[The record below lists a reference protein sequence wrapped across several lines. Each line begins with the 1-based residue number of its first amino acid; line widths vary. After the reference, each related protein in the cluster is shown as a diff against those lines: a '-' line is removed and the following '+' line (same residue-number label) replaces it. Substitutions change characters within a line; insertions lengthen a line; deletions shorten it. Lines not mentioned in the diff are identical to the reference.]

1 METLLDFV
9 QEGLKKNRN
18 GRALQYQ
25 DKIFSYEELLSAIL
39 EKAKLFQQIGITA
52 NCKVAIV
59 LTNPLDYI
67 LNSIAIS
74 SLNAIIMP
82 IYPNTGVGKIEA
94 IVSKYDINY
103 IISSVQL
110 SYESIF
116 EDERIVVYQY
126 SKEIDDSLSD
136 VMTILFTSGT
146 TNTPKAIMLTKN
158 NISSNVRAI
167 SAYLNPTIEDNI
179 LLIKSLYHASTLIG
193 ELLVGLYNGCFIFV
207 STQLPVANVMLRL
220 LEQKEINIFFAVP
233 SLLKEII
240 VSKEREK
247 YNLNQ
252 LRIMNFYG
260 APMNGT
266 DITRLSEILPNVN
279 IIYSYG
285 QTEASPRVTYI
296 ERNELLIR
304 PTSSGKPIQGVKIDI
319 VDDANQSVKPFEK
332 GQIVVWGPN
341 VMKGYYKNEEK
352 TKVTL
357 ENGWLHTGDVGYLD
371 EEGFL
376 YVIGRKDNMVISA
389 GKNIYIEEIEHVLN
403 EMNGIKEVLVKA
415 KLDDKGIARMEAFV
429 VRCDEE
435 LSVTDIQNHCLYK
448 LENYKVPKKITFVD
462 YLEKTNSGK
471 IKRENDYR

>member
-1 METLLDFV
+1 METLFDFV
-9 QEGLKKNRN
+9 QEGIKKNRN

-25 DKIFSYEELLSAIL
+25 DKAFSYEELSIAIL
-39 EKAKLFQQIGITA
+39 EKAKKYQQMGITA

-59 LTNPLDYI
+59 LTNPLDFI
-67 LNSIAIS
+67 LNSFAIS

-82 IYPNTGVGKIEA
+82 IYPNTGIGKIEA
-94 IVSKYDINY
+94 IVSKYDINF

-110 SYESIF
+110 SYEAIL
-116 EDERIVVYQY
+116 EDDGIVVYQH
-126 SKEIDDSLSD
+126 SQIIDDSLSD

-146 TNTPKAIMLTKN
+146 TNTPKAIVLTKN

-167 SAYLNPTIEDNI
+167 SAYLKLTIEDNI

-193 ELLVGLYNGCFIFV
+193 ELLVGLYNGCFILV
-207 STQLPVANVMLRL
+207 STQLPVANVMLKL
-220 LEQKEINIFFAVP
+220 LEEKRISIFFAVP

-247 YNLNQ
+247 YNLDQ
-252 LRIMNFYG
+252 LRIVNFYG

-266 DITRLSEILPNVN
+266 DIMRLSEILPDVN

-304 PTSSGKPIQGVKIDI
+304 PTSSGKSIQGVRIDI
-319 VDDANQSVKPFEK
+319 VDDENQSVKPFEK
-332 GQIVVWGPN
+332 GQIVVLGPN

-352 TKVTL
+352 TKATIV
-357 ENGWLHTGDVGYLD
+357 NGWLHTGDIGYLD

-376 YVIGRKDNMVISA
+376 YVTGRKDNMVISA
-389 GKNIYIEEIEHVLN
+389 GKNIYIEEIENVLN
-403 EMNGIKEVLVKA
+403 EMDGIKEVLVQA
-415 KLDDKGIARMEAFV
+415 KLDDRGIARIEALV
-429 VRCDEE
+429 VRCDERIT
-435 LSVTDIQNHCLYK
+435 VTDIQNHCLYK
-448 LENYKVPKKITFVD
+448 LENYKVPKKITFVE

-471 IKRENDYR
+471 IKRGYDYR